1 MLTRF
6 RAGLLILLV
15 ALLAAC
21 GGGGGSS
28 TSVREAGG
36 ANDTPPREVD
46 TDPGEEPSTPPVL
59 ASDLTT
65 NIFFPVF
72 DSAALYYNDDTE
84 ASVLGETVV
93 SGDIS
98 VYPLVH
104 PDARIEYLTSTPDT
118 VGLKGINLRVIDG
131 ITPVYL
137 DLDFNTP
144 RAILGDSTPLQS
156 SGNAT
161 VKVTGIVGSY
171 AVPVTLT
178 ATRIAS
184 EGIEVGEWGSQP
196 SRQIRLDMRLSVS
209 YLERLA
215 LLAMYP
221 FLEPLLDAIVL
232 DLWFVPGVGIARIQQ
247 GGWESG
253 LTRVDGVP
261 RPHVFSFFRNAS
273 VGGVEPQQI
282 LLNGEPVTDMDAQVT
297 AYYRTAGADW
307 LDVSFDETGSWRA
320 RMTRTDLVRGVYAA
334 TVRFTQGEVVQ
345 DATISVLVR

>member
-28 TSVREAGG
+28 TSVREADG
-36 ANDTPPREVD
+36 ANDTPREVD

-72 DSAALYYNDDTE
+72 DSAALYYNDDTQ

-93 SGDIS
+93 SGDIA

-104 PDARIEYLTSTPDT
+104 PDARIEYLTSTPGT

-131 ITPVYL
+131 MTPVYL
-137 DLDFNTP
+137 DLDFNAS

-156 SGNAT
+156 TGNAT
-161 VKVTGIVGSY
+161 VKITGIAGSY

-184 EGIEVGEWGSQP
+184 ADVEVGEWGGQP
-196 SRQIRLDMRLSVS
+196 SRQIRLNMRLSLT
-209 YLERLA
+209 YLERIA
-215 LLAMYP
+215 LLAIYP

-232 DLWFVPGVGIARIQQ
+232 DLWFVPGVGIAKIQQ
-247 GGWESG
+247 GGWVSG
-253 LTRVDGVP
+253 LTRIEGVP

-273 VGGVEPQQI
+273 VGGVDPQQMQ
-282 LLNGEPVTDMDAQVT
+282 LNGEPVTDMDAQVT
-297 AYYRTAGADW
+297 TYYRTAGTGW

-320 RMTRTDLVRGVYAA
+320 RMTRTDLAPGVHAA
-334 TVRFTQGEVVQ
+334 TVRFTRGEVVQ